1 MPKRKTISST
11 SLEDRPALRPA
22 ITPEGREDQMIS
34 LAMDLVEQR
43 LRDGSASSQETTHFL
58 KLGSTKNK
66 LEVEKLRQETE
77 LLKAKQA
84 NLESS
89 ARMEKLYSDAM
100 DAMKTYSGQNDN
112 DIILLE
118 DEY

>member
-1 MPKRKTISST
+1 MPKRRVISST
-11 SLEDRPALRPA
+11 SLEDRPPLRPA
-22 ITPEGREDQMIS
+22 ITPEGREQQMIS

-43 LRDGSASSQETTHFL
+43 LRDGTASSQETTHFL
-58 KLGSTKNK
+58 KLGSTKNQ
-66 LEVEKLRQETE
+66 LEVEKLKQETE

-100 DAMKTYSGQNDN
+100 EAMKTYSGQND
-112 DIILLE
+112 DIILE
-118 DEY
+118 VDDQ